1 MKRHKNKLRR
11 KLETFGILVML
22 LASTGLMSQLII
34 NVLFMNKNNVV
45 MAYSREITKTDYTE
59 IEVKAEIKTE
69 AETEKKFEFEAEF
82 ESQIQLEEETSTEVE
97 KENESKNKNPKE
109 ELGESEDLYWLSHLI
124 MAEEEGASYENK
136 LMCGLVAMNRVKDK
150 SYPNTLEEVIF
161 QKDKKG
167 NVQYACIKS
176 AKGKKARIYLE
187 PNEDS
192 LRAAKEILSKN
203 CSIKIPEEVVF
214 QSERPL
220 GSGVYKKIG
229 NQYYSYK

>member
-176 AKGKKARIYLE
+176 SKGKKARIYLE